1 MISRVRTMLTMGQT
15 PEQAHEELV
24 SQGVD
29 KDLAHWAV
37 RGAQFEIDYWK
48 KQEATN
54 NGNV

>member
-37 RGAQFEIDYWK
+37 RGAQFEIEHWEK
-48 KQEATN
+48 ENAKNAEA
-54 NGNV
+54 